1 MQRKAEAYIY
11 IKARLWNSTL
21 VTDYPRV
28 DTVKIASFATIEIPQ
43 QYGIQ
48 QNKDDDSY
56 LVRLNITSKFNLFII
71 L

>member
-1 MQRKAEAYIY
+1 MQRKAEAYIH

-21 VTDYPRV
+21 VADYPRV
-28 DTVKIASFATIEIPQ
+28 DTVKIASYATIEIPQ

-56 LVRLNITSKFNLFII
+56 YVCFNLFSLIERII
-71 L
+71 Y